1 MNTIVIVGA
10 NLAGGRAA
18 EALRKE
24 GFDGRILL
32 VGAEPERPYE
42 RPPLSKGFLTG
53 EVGDDDFFL
62 QSTDA
67 YEEQGIELRLGVRAT
82 GLNADAKTVT
92 LDTGEQLQWDKLL
105 IATGATPRKL
115 DVEGADLDGIH
126 YLRTVADARAIRDEL
141 QQAERVAVIGMGF
154 IGAEVAATARTLGKE
169 AVAIE
174 ATDLPLAPLGRE
186 VSERLTGIH
195 REHGVDVRM
204 STLVTGFLGFD
215 RVERV
220 ITDAGGV
227 DCDLAVVGIGVIPET
242 GWLDGSGIEIE
253 RGVLVDEHCRTNVPE
268 VYAAGDVAR
277 WHSPRY
283 SRRLL
288 MEHFDN
294 AGEQGVVAA
303 KNMLGKDAVHDPVPY
318 FWSDQ
323 YDLSIQVIGLIDG
336 YDQVIF
342 RGTAE
347 EGSWSAFYLREGTF
361 QAAVSVNRFKD
372 FSAAR
377 RMLRG
382 NVPVTPTQLADE
394 SVELRSLLR

>member
-141 QQAERVAVIGMGF
+141 RQAERVAVIGMGF

-195 REHGVDVRM
+195 RQHGVDVRM

-253 RGVLVDEHCRTNVPE
+253 RGVLVDEHCRTNVTD